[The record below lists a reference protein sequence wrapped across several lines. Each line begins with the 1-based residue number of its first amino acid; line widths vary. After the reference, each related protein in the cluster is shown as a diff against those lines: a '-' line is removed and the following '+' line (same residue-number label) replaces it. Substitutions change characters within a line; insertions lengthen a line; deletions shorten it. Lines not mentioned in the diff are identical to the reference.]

1 MAQSVDVS
9 KVSKA
14 IQSGL
19 PIVLTTYTFPV
30 AVEAYTQELLKV
42 FLSEINQPQMIEA
55 LSYCFK
61 ELVYNAKKANTK
73 RVYFEERQLDINNP
87 DDYAK
92 GMEDFKKDTLKNQ
105 KYYHALQKK
114 KGLYIK
120 ILLQTKNNKV
130 KLEIRNK
137 AELSINEYK
146 RIHDKITRAQQFDS
160 VENMLDESEG
170 AGLGL
175 IMMILIL
182 RKIGLTDENYQVL
195 SENGETITRLILPF
209 SLSSQAQFVSLSR
222 EFVDLIKGLPEFPE
236 NINAINRLIND
247 PDSSMTDIARR
258 ISSDVSLTGELLKMV
273 NSAAFSLASPCH
285 SVEEAVKFA
294 GIRGIRNL
302 LFSIGSMKS
311 LMVDADERKK
321 ALWDHSYKVA
331 FYSYNLA
338 RSYFKDA
345 ADKEFVDDS
354 YVCGLL
360 HDIGKIIFVS
370 VHKDIYQKMQFLCS
384 ARGISNGLFERMV
397 AGVNHGEV
405 GALVSEKWNF
415 PANIINVIRY
425 HHELES
431 CPKEVWKLS
440 ALIHFADL
448 LAHYPEGTVDMAQ
461 FDLEALKMF
470 NIKSEEQI
478 VQLSDRFRNMF
489 RNGAH

>member
-1 MAQSVDVS
+1 MQSVDVS
-9 KVSKA
+9 KVRKA

-19 PIVLTTYTFPV
+19 PIVLTTYTFPKS
-30 AVEAYTQELLKV
+30 VESYVDELLRV
-42 FLSEINQPQMIEA
+42 FLTEINQPQMIETFA
-55 LSYCFK
+55 YCFK

-73 RVYFEERQLDINNP
+73 RVYFEEKRLDINNP
-87 DDYAK
+87 EEYAK
-92 GMEDFKKDTLKNQ
+92 GMEGFKQDTLKNQ

-137 AELSINEYK
+137 AELSVNEYK
-146 RIHDKITRAQQFDS
+146 RIHDKITRAQQYSS

-182 RKIGLTDENYQVL
+182 KKIGLTDENYQVL

-209 SLSSQAQFVSLSR
+209 SRSSQAEFISLSR

-247 PDSSMTDIARR
+247 PDSSMTDIARK
-258 ISSDVSLTGELLKMV
+258 ISSDVSLAGELLKMV
-273 NSAAFSLASPCH
+273 NSAAFSLSSPCH
-285 SVEEAVKFA
+285 SIEEAVKFA

-302 LFSIGSMKS
+302 LFSIGSMQS
-311 LMVDADERKK
+311 LMMDADERKK
-321 ALWDHSYKVA
+321 VLWDHSYKVA
-331 FYSYNLA
+331 FYSYSLA
-338 RSYFKDA
+338 RSYFKA
-345 ADKEFVDDS
+345 GTDKELIEDS

-370 VHKDIYQKMQFLCS
+370 VHKDVYQKMQFLCT
-384 ARGISNGLFERMV
+384 ARGISGGLFERMI

-405 GALVSEKWNF
+405 GALVAEKWNF
-415 PANIINVIRY
+415 PNNMINIIRF
-425 HHELES
+425 HHDLES
-431 CPKEVWKLS
+431 CPKEVWKLT

-448 LAHYPEGTVDMAQ
+448 LSHYPEGTVDMAQ
-461 FDLEALKMF
+461 FDTETLKMF
-470 NIKSEEQI
+470 GIKSEEQI
-478 VQLSDRFRNMF
+478 MQMSDRFSQMF
-489 RNGAH
+489 KNGAR

>member
-1 MAQSVDVS
+1 MAQAVDIS
-9 KVSKA
+9 KVRKA

-19 PIVLTTYTFPV
+19 PIVLTTYTFPKS
-30 AVEAYTQELLKV
+30 VEEYTDELLKI
-42 FLSEINQPQMIEA
+42 FLTEINQPQMVETF
-55 LSYCFK
+55 LYCFK

-73 RVYFEERQLDINNP
+73 RVYFEDKNLDINNP
-87 DDYAK
+87 EEYAK
-92 GMEDFKKDTLKNQ
+92 GMESFKKDTLKNQ
-105 KYYHALQKK
+105 KYYHGLQKK
-114 KGLYIK
+114 NGLYIK
-120 ILLQTKNNKV
+120 ILIQTKNNKV

-137 AELSINEYK
+137 AELSVNEYK
-146 RIHDKITRAQQFDS
+146 RIHDKITRAQQFGS

-182 RKIGLTDENYQVL
+182 KKIGLTDENYQVL
-195 SENGETITRLILPF
+195 CENGETITRLIIPF
-209 SLSSQAQFVSLSR
+209 SRSSQAQFVSLSR

-258 ISSDVSLTGELLKMV
+258 ISNDVSLTGELLKMV
-273 NSAAFSLASPCH
+273 NSAAFSLASPCK
-285 SVEEAVKFA
+285 SVQDAVKFA

-311 LMVDADERKK
+311 LMVDSDERKK

-338 RSYFKDA
+338 RSYFKTGTE
-345 ADKEFVDDS
+345 KELIEDS

-370 VHKDIYQKMQFLCS
+370 VHKDVYQKMQFLCS
-384 ARGISNGLFERMV
+384 AKGISRSLFERMI

-415 PANIINVIRY
+415 PDTMINVIRY
-425 HHELES
+425 HHEPEN
-431 CPKEVWKLS
+431 CPKEVWKLT

-448 LAHYPEGTVDMAQ
+448 LAHYPEGTVDIAQ
-461 FDLEALKMF
+461 FDPEALKMF
-470 NIKSEEQI
+470 NVTTEDQI
-478 VQLSDRFRNMF
+478 AQLSDKFNAMF
-489 RNGAH
+489 KNGVR